1 MLDLDKL
8 PPDVTRLAQ
17 ACLVENLTAQQLMHQ
32 TPEDCLEFARQAG
45 FSSFDDF
52 LAAIGWVSDF
62 FLARSTPPS

>member
-1 MLDLDKL
+1 
-8 PPDVTRLAQ
+8 
-17 ACLVENLTAQQLMHQ
+17 MHQ